1 MLSFKVT
8 KKDARLISAIADRAG
23 EELFK
28 GWTTQTVFDTE
39 MDITAAHANGCPLK
53 LDELLAA
60 RPLDFAHDVGGIR
73 RHIDRNT
80 GQLRDCFLPRFAIK
94 QEG

>member
-1 MLSFKVT
+1 MLNFNVT
-8 KKDARLISAIADRAG
+8 KKEARLISAIADRASA
-23 EELFK
+23 ELFK
-28 GWTTQTVFDTE
+28 GCTLQTVLDTE
-39 MDITAAHANGCPLK
+39 MDITATHANGCPLK

-60 RPLDFAHDVGGIR
+60 RPFDFAHDVGGIR